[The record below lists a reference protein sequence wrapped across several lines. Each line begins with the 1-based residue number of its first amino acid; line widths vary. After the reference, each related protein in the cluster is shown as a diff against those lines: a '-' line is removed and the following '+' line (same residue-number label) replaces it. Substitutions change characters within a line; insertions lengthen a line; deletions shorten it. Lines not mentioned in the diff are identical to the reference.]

1 MKKLVLSTIVV
12 AIFTSGTTAQEI
24 TGDAKLACE
33 AILCLSSPNKPKECN
48 PALKRYYSITHKKAH
63 KQAKARENFLK
74 LCPKQ

>member
-1 MKKLVLSTIVV
+1 MKKIVFCALAG
-12 AIFTSGTTAQEI
+12 AIFTSQIMAQEI

-33 AILCLSSPNKPKECN
+33 AILCLSSPNKPKECD
-48 PALKRYYSITHKKAH
+48 PALKRYYSIKHKKAH